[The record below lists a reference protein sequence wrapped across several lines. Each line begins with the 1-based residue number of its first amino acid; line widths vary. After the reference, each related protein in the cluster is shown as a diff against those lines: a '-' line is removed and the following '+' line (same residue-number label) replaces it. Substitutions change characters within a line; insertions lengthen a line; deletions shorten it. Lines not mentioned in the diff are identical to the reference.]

1 MARLRR
7 KHGPERPA
15 RVAQRRSQQT
25 LMELVQR
32 GKRRRRQ
39 RQPPESVPPL
49 REPRLARL
57 RLQKSQ
63 RVQKRGSPPLRGKFG
78 GKPRGKEASF
88 VLPEKK
94 STNQVTEDSPCQISI
109 TRKKVARKQ
118 ECGFPS
124 TCRNSIS
131 SRKSARRPA

>member
-1 MARLRR
+1 MAQLRR

-15 RVAQRRSQQT
+15 RVAQRRSQHT

-63 RVQKRGSPPLRGKFG
+63 RVQKRP
-78 GKPRGKEASF
+78 
-88 VLPEKK
+88 
-94 STNQVTEDSPCQISI
+94 
-109 TRKKVARKQ
+109 
-118 ECGFPS
+118 
-124 TCRNSIS
+124 
-131 SRKSARRPA
+131 RPATATGVKRPGKRYYEEILRICSCRCDIILKEL

>member
-1 MARLRR
+1 MLHHNGSCPGGECAGCLWLPRPGVQGASPPHGRTNREFASLLPAHYPAAARN
-7 KHGPERPA
+7 
-15 RVAQRRSQQT
+15 
-25 LMELVQR
+25 
-32 GKRRRRQ
+32 RQ
-39 RQPPESVPPL
+39 D
-49 REPRLARL
+49 ADNT
-57 RLQKSQ
+57 
-63 RVQKRGSPPLRGKFG
+63 GSPPLRGKFG

-109 TRKKVARKQ
+109 TRKKVARKK